1 MQQTMTMT
9 AEPAGTVFVLDD
21 DASVRRSLAR
31 LLASAGYR
39 VEALASAEEFLAR
52 PLPVEIACIVSDLRM
67 PGLSGLDLQTCL
79 LQEGCD
85 LPIVF
90 ISGRADIATSV
101 RAMKAG
107 AVDFLPKPFADDDI
121 LSAVAKALARSA
133 DSARAHKDVAALN
146 ERYSALTQREREVFA
161 LVVAGLPNKVSAGQL
176 GTTEKTV
183 KVHRARVMEKMSARS
198 LADLVRMA
206 DQLQR
211 PVTIAYGAAP
221 PLS

>member
-206 DQLQR
+206 DRLQR